1 MKKLIKPIVL
11 MLMTIPASTSFA
23 GQASGCGVGTILFEG
38 KSGYMA
44 NILAATSNTS
54 TGNTFAVSSG
64 TLGCDK
70 DAVVDNQFQRKLF
83 VANNLD
89 SLSNEIA
96 QGQGDHLTSL
106 ASLMGIEKKD
116 QTEFYSVTQNQYS
129 VLFKK
134 GNINADQVLAT
145 LDKILL
151 NNPILSRYVKA

>member
-1 MKKLIKPIVL
+1 MKRLIKPAVFI
-11 MLMTIPASTSFA
+11 LMTVPATTSFA
-23 GQASGCGVGTILFEG
+23 GQASGCGVGTIMFEG

-44 NILAATSNTS
+44 NILAATSNIS

-64 TLGCDK
+64 TSGCDK
-70 DAVVDNQFQRKLF
+70 DAVVDNQYQRKLF

-89 SLSNEIA
+89 SLSHEIA

-106 ASLMGIEKKD
+106 ASLMGIEKID
-116 QTEFYSVTQNQYS
+116 QAAFYSVAQDQYG

-134 GNINADQVLAT
+134 GDINADQVLAT

-151 NNPILSRYVKA
+151 ANPVLARYVKV

>member
-1 MKKLIKPIVL
+1 MKT
-11 MLMTIPASTSFA
+11 TIPATTSFA

-89 SLSNEIA
+89 SLSHEIA

-116 QTEFYSVTQNQYS
+116 QTVFYSVTQNQYS

-134 GNINADQVLAT
+134 GHINADQVLAT